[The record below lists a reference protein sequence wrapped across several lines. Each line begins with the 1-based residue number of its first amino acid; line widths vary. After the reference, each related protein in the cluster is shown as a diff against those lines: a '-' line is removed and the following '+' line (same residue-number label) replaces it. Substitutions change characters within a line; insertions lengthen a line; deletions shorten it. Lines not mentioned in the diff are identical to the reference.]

1 MKKRK
6 AKKLTSRQKKEIYTM
21 RYIADLHKRAAVM
34 GDGLIGA
41 VKIMKLFHEY
51 FKDKTTR

>member
-6 AKKLTSRQKKEIYTM
+6 VKKLTSRQKKEIYTM
-21 RYIADLHKRAAVM
+21 RYIKDLHNRAAVM
-34 GDGLIGA
+34 GDGLIEA
-41 VKIMKLFHEY
+41 VKIMKIFHEY

>member
-21 RYIADLHKRAAVM
+21 RYITDLHKRTAVM
-34 GDGLIGA
+34 GDGLIEA